1 MVSKFCLVCFFT
13 CLSET
18 GVTLVLRW
26 LHTMLRPLDN
36 TRWMLRALPSTS
48 ASTKDLIIMNP
59 RSEDLVF
66 SPSHNSTVWPW
77 ANSSFLSLRFLLCA
91 TMGSTKRV
99 LKNLL
104 VLKCDEHDID
114 DKEDDAHEAQVHS
127 DSLNDKLGEAA
138 KHPLGNVCRRPPLLL
153 PSTRGI
159 APLPGLQRNPEKHNW
174 INVRQITPLFNIWS
188 FLSTSL
194 TCGPDDL

>member
-1 MVSKFCLVCFFT
+1 MSVWDWGYPCVKVASYYA
-13 CLSET
+13 EAT
-18 GVTLVLRW
+18 GQ
-26 LHTMLRPLDN
+26 HQ
-36 TRWMLRALPSTS
+36 MLRALPSTS

-59 RSEDLVF
+59 KSEDLVF
-66 SPSHNSTVWPW
+66 SPSPNSTVWPW
-77 ANSSFLSLRFLLCA
+77 ANSSFLSLSFLLCA

-99 LKNLL
+99 LKSLL
-104 VLKCDEHDID
+104 VLKCDDHDID

-127 DSLNDKLGEAA
+127 DSLNGKLGGSKAPPQ
-138 KHPLGNVCRRPPLLL
+138 KCLPQIPLLL
-153 PSTRGI
+153 PSTFGI
-159 APLPGLQRNPEKHNW
+159 APLPALQWNPEKHNW